1 MPPTIRV
8 TVGRPAAAAAFEAEA
23 PEPAVLLELPPEL
36 LAELL
41 QAARPAARAA
51 APAMLANLRRVD
63 LGIEG
68 VLLVIGGGGAV
79 GRGDVRWRRL
89 RRLRPVTAGAR
100 TAGGAPAGRSGPP
113 RSAPGPR

>member
-8 TVGRPAAAAAFEAEA
+8 TVGRLAAAAAFDAA
-23 PEPAVLLELPPEL
+23 ALVPAALPGLLFE
-36 LAELL
+36 AELL

-51 APAMLANLRRVD
+51 TPAMLVILRRVG

-68 VLLVIGGGGAV
+68 VLLVIGGGGEV